1 MNKMKNIIIS
11 AIGPDQ
17 PGIVAKLSN
26 VINSHGGNIQESRM
40 TILGSDFVMIL
51 LIGLD
56 VDWEESLLVSLE
68 SIKELSIIT
77 KETNSKKIVKG
88 DFFNIEL
95 NGADNE
101 GIVNVLSDYLVE
113 KSMNIQDMDTNISNA
128 PITGTPLFN
137 LRALIEKT
145 KEINLIEVKNDLSA
159 LGKKLGVEINLL
171 D

>member
-17 PGIVAKLSN
+17 PGIVAKLSSL
-26 VINSHGGNIQESRM
+26 INSHGGNIQESRM

-51 LIGLD
+51 LISLD
-56 VDWEESLLVSLE
+56 ANWEESLLVSLE
-68 SIKELSIIT
+68 AIKELSIIT

-101 GIVNVLSDYLVE
+101 GIVNVLSDYLVK

-145 KEINLIEVKNDLSA
+145 KDINLIEVKNDLNA
-159 LGKKLGVEINLL
+159 LGNKLGVEINLL

>member
-1 MNKMKNIIIS
+1 M
-11 AIGPDQ
+11 
-17 PGIVAKLSN
+17 
-26 VINSHGGNIQESRM
+26 
-40 TILGSDFVMIL
+40 
-51 LIGLD
+51 LI
-56 VDWEESLLVSLE
+56 SLE